1 MQLSAEVP
9 ADARLDD
16 CWPRL
21 RAVTVHGPN
30 DSDLDTA
37 HTIQQL
43 TSLRGGRALQY
54 IDFDFRWKP
63 DDEGPLGLIVLLE
76 RLNQEPEMLTT
87 DGYNKHCQYTDLRS
101 LRLRRAMI
109 PPLKLQKVLGDSLG
123 AHKLHTLD
131 LAFPLDHQG
140 ALEGSAST
148 RHIQDHDWLRGEHN
162 IRCIGLS
169 EFRFRAYPKT
179 DDEMYLPG
187 FLASFPN
194 LEVLEINSSHYDQRE
209 FCIMIEAILKVT
221 HLQKIY
227 QKTVLGDWGDKLREA
242 TGKQGVEL
250 IWGDRPRQWPLVIA
264 DDS

>member
-1 MQLSAEVP
+1 M
-9 ADARLDD
+9 
-16 CWPRL
+16 
-21 RAVTVHGPN
+21 HGPD
-30 DSDLDTA
+30 DSDLNTA
-37 HTIQQL
+37 QAIQQL
-43 TSLRGGRALQY
+43 TSLRGGQTLQY

-63 DDEGPLGLIVLLE
+63 HDSGPLGLIVLSE

-87 DGYNKHCQYTDLRS
+87 DGYNKYCQYTDLHS
-101 LRLRRAMI
+101 LRLRRALI
-109 PPLKLQKVLGDSLG
+109 PPLKLQKVLGDTLA

-140 ALEGSAST
+140 APEGSAST
-148 RHIQDHDWLRGEHN
+148 RHIQDHAWLRGEHG

-221 HLQKIY
+221 HLQKVY
-227 QKTVLGDWGDKLREA
+227 QKTVLGDWRDKLSEA
-242 TGKQGVEL
+242 TRKQGVEL
-250 IWGDRPRQWPLVIA
+250 IWGDRPREWPIA
-264 DDS
+264 IEDDS